1 MQHCR
6 CHRAGSEATQEQ
18 EAGTTKTASCVHLLR
33 RPGMQ
38 AGSRC
43 SHEAAFVLFCIL
55 PVVSHSG
62 NFVATTKLPT
72 G

>member
-18 EAGTTKTASCVHLLR
+18 EVDTTKTASCVHLLR
-33 RPGMQ
+33 RPDMQ
-38 AGSRC
+38 AGSKC
-43 SHEAAFVLFCIL
+43 SHEAVSFVLH
-55 PVVSHSG
+55 VVSHSDG
-62 NFVATTKLPT
+62 PVATTGLST